1 MTFPDN
7 TNLTREISVSGIRLR
22 FAASH
27 MATLGLILEPLHGH
41 NYVVSC
47 RVEGNLTEDN
57 WVMDFSVLKRL
68 VRTQC
73 ELLDHK
79 FLLQMNSSQLSI
91 EYEEES
97 RSYIIGHSD
106 RIYKIPAA
114 DVAALPIENS
124 TAELIAEHIT
134 EGVISEITALNVEH
148 LTSITVE
155 VEEMPGQSGIYTR
168 GLLSGRND
176 R

>member
-1 MTFPDN
+1 MTLSDD
-7 TNLTREISVSGIRLR
+7 TNPTREISVSGVRLR

-27 MATLGLILEPLHGH
+27 MATLGLVLEPLHGH

-47 RVEGNLTEDN
+47 RVEGNLTDDN
-57 WVMDFSVLKRL
+57 WVMDFSVLKNL
-68 VRTQC
+68 VRTEC

-79 FLLQMNSSQLSI
+79 FLLQMNSSQLVI
-91 EYEEES
+91 EYEKKS
-97 RSYIIGHSD
+97 GSYIIGHSD
-106 RIYKIPAA
+106 RIYKIPAE
-114 DVAALPIENS
+114 DVIALPIENS
-124 TAELIAEHIT
+124 TAELIAEHIA
-134 EGVISEITALNVEH
+134 EGIVAGTVSRGVKN

-168 GLLSGRND
+168 GLPRERND

>member
-1 MTFPDN
+1 MTLPDK
-7 TNLTREISVSGIRLR
+7 TNVTRQVSVSGIRLR

-27 MATLGLILEPLHGH
+27 MATLGSILEPLHGH

-57 WVMDFSVLKRL
+57 WVMDFSVLKQL
-68 VRTQC
+68 VRTEC

-91 EYEEES
+91 EHEKKS
-97 RSYIIGHSD
+97 RSYIIEHSD

-134 EGVISEITALNVEH
+134 EGVISEMTSLDIKN
-148 LTSITVE
+148 LTSITLE

-168 GLLSGRND
+168 GLPSDRND